1 MTLPRMDTPTFHV
14 TLPITKTQVTFRPY
28 LTKEEKLLLM
38 AVESKDS
45 KTIMGAIRQ
54 IAINCIVS
62 PKDLNVDNLPMVD
75 VDYLF
80 LNLRAKSKSEVLEA
94 NFNCRNIPEGQDTEC
109 NNLMQLSVRVDELKA
124 DIAPDFTTTIPLND
138 KIGIVMRLPRYA
150 DISSASTND
159 NLSSIDK
166 SFQMIKSSIAQI
178 YDGEQVFDVNTA
190 MDKDL
195 EEFIGS
201 LNSEQFKKIERFFDV
216 MPKIDYKFDV
226 TCKKC
231 GFDHHINYK
240 DIASFF

>member
-14 TLPITKTQVTFRPY
+14 TLPVTNTPVTFRPY

-38 AVESKDS
+38 AVESKDAKS
-45 KTIMGAIRQ
+45 VMSAIRQ
-54 IAINCIVS
+54 VAINCIVT
-62 PKDLNVDNLPMVD
+62 PADLNVDNLPMAD

-80 LNLRAKSKSEVLEA
+80 LNLRAKSKGEVLEA
-94 NFNCRNIPEGQDTEC
+94 NFNCRHIPEGQEREC
-109 NNLMQLSVRVDELKA
+109 GNLMQLSVRVDELKVN
-124 DIAPDFTTTIPLND
+124 IPKDFTTTIPLND
-138 KIGIVMRLPRYA
+138 KIGIVMRLPRYS

-159 NLSSIDK
+159 KLTAIDK

-201 LNSEQFKKIERFFDV
+201 LNSEQFKKIERFFDT
-216 MPKIDYKFDV
+216 MPKVDYKFDV

-231 GFDHHINYK
+231 GFDHHINYR

>member
-38 AVESKDS
+38 AVESKDEKS
-45 KTIMGAIRQ
+45 IMSAIRQ
-54 IAINCIVS
+54 VAINCIIE
-62 PKDLNVDNLPMVD
+62 PKTLNVDNLPMVD

-80 LNLRAKSKSEVLEA
+80 LNLRAKSKGEVLEA
-94 NFNCRNIPEGQDTEC
+94 NFNCRNIPEGQETEC

-124 DIAPDFTTTIPLND
+124 DIAPDFTTVIPLND
-138 KIGIVMRLPRYA
+138 TIGITMRLPRYA
-150 DISSASTND
+150 DILTTSVNPG
-159 NLSSIDK
+159 LSPIEK
-166 SFQMIKSSIAQI
+166 SFQMVKSSVVSI
-178 YDGEQVFDVNTA
+178 YDGDQVFDVNAA

-195 EEFIGS
+195 EEFLGS
-201 LNSEQFKKIERFFDV
+201 LSSDQFKKIEKFFDV

-231 GFDHHINYK
+231 GFEHHINYK

>member
-14 TLPITKTQVTFRPY
+14 TLPVTNTPVTFRPY

-38 AVESKDS
+38 AVESKDPKS
-45 KTIMGAIRQ
+45 VMSAIRQ
-54 IAINCIVS
+54 VAINCIVE
-62 PKDLNVDNLPMVD
+62 PKDLNVDNLPMAD

-80 LNLRAKSKSEVLEA
+80 LNLRAKSKGEVLEA
-94 NFNCRNIPEGQDTEC
+94 NFNCRHIPEGEEKEC
-109 NNLMQLSVRVDELKA
+109 GNLMQLSVRVDELKVN
-124 DIAPDFTTTIPLND
+124 IPKDFTTTIPLND

-159 NLSSIDK
+159 KLTAIDK

-178 YDGEQVFDVNTA
+178 YDGEQVFDVNSA

-201 LNSEQFKKIERFFDV
+201 LNSEQFKKIEGFFES

-226 TCKKC
+226 ACKKC
-231 GFDHHINYK
+231 GFEHHINYR